1 MKHISILGILALG
14 VAGLGIV
21 GSTALA
27 AGQSAVS
34 TGTASVQAVEQI
46 TPGQAQKAAETKV
59 GGVATSV
66 KFESED
72 GENHYKVLIGD
83 KDVEV
88 DAMTG
93 VVLNVEKP
101 DSASEGDDENE
112 TDAK

>member
-1 MKHISILGILALG
+1 MKKTSILGILALG
-14 VAGLGIV
+14 VAGLGII

-27 AGQSAVS
+27 SGQSTLSMGS
-34 TGTASVQAVEQI
+34 TSVQSVEQI
-46 TPGQAQKAAETKV
+46 TPSQAQKAAETKV

-93 VVLNVEKP
+93 AVLNIEKP

-112 TDAK
+112 TDSQ